1 MLFSLQSC
9 LKHNNKFPPHF
20 RKDAMA
26 IKNLEVHPNEI
37 PEFLLVLLRQVELR
51 RQPEELAELVATGV
65 VLVVLVALLSM
76 DITINNGCSGASG
89 DRGSSCFVAILVV
102 EGVKEGPRG
111 DEGQEEEEEEAEE
124 NGGDCPEFH
133 LSQHARRKSFRRPP
147 EKEQEGLQALQE
159 DQESPA
165 ARGATAAAF
174 STDIHHPS

>member
-1 MLFSLQSC
+1 
-9 LKHNNKFPPHF
+9 
-20 RKDAMA
+20 MA
-26 IKNLEVHPNEI
+26 INLEVHPDEI

-51 RQPEELAELVATGV
+51 RQPEELAESEAMGV

-76 DITINNGCSGASG
+76 DITIINNGCSGALG
-89 DRGSSCFVAILVV
+89 HRGSSCFVAILVV

-124 NGGDCPEFH
+124 NGGDCPEFP
-133 LSQHARRKSFRRPP
+133 LSQHARRRSFRRPP

-159 DQESPA
+159 EQEPPA

-174 STDIHHPS
+174 SRDIHHPS